1 MRATNVV
8 SAVLSLLAAI
18 RKTRRESLGD
28 ISDAKSE
35 LAASRGLSWKPEAEP
50 AQRVGD
56 SNPSAQHSP
65 EISAFSRRLSCSW
78 LAASSACAVSPS
90 VLQNRGFFP
99 QIFRIQLLPAHR
111 GYKNLAAAAAAF
123 QHGAHR
129 GSGNSPEFHMWIFR
143 VYLK

>member
-8 SAVLSLLAAI
+8 SAVLSLLAAVQ
-18 RKTRRESLGD
+18 KTRRESLGD

-56 SNPSAQHSP
+56 SNPSAEHSP

-78 LAASSACAVSPS
+78 LSASAACAVGPS
-90 VLQNRGFFP
+90 VLQNGGFFP
-99 QIFRIQLLPAHR
+99 QIFRIQLLT
-111 GYKNLAAAAAAF
+111 GDTKTLLLLLL
-123 QHGAHR
+123 
-129 GSGNSPEFHMWIFR
+129 SSPELTEALVTPQSSTCGYFGFI
-143 VYLK
+143 